1 MSNYDQRTEDLW
13 ATLDPQD
20 EVFIAAVDEA
30 RLATERQ
37 RLPEQRRTLLKTP
50 TYGLKNRFSM
60 WESLVRRMEQN
71 WAPSGYYLV
80 DEYLNDL
87 SSRSAL
93 SEILADAPDTTRTKL
108 SQALS
113 ALDERFFQNTVV
125 DGGIELGR
133 WRANRPPNIL
143 PFLWERKPRHLP
155 WN

>member
-1 MSNYDQRTEDLW
+1 
-13 ATLDPQD
+13 
-20 EVFIAAVDEA
+20 
-30 RLATERQ
+30 
-37 RLPEQRRTLLKTP
+37 
-50 TYGLKNRFSM
+50 
-60 WESLVRRMEQN
+60 MEQN